1 MFCFKELC
9 ADKTASVLNLTVKD
23 VTTAQIIAVLF
34 YHIYTMLLNE
44 DFKVNLRLIMFS
56 EVLKLS
62 VERKMFEA
70 LFILNLAFSLYVL
83 RHILIVYTSLYKDFF

>member
-1 MFCFKELC
+1 
-9 ADKTASVLNLTVKD
+9 
-23 VTTAQIIAVLF
+23 
-34 YHIYTMLLNE
+34 MLLNE
-44 DFKVNLRLIMFS
+44 DFKVNLRLIMFT

>member
-1 MFCFKELC
+1 
-9 ADKTASVLNLTVKD
+9 
-23 VTTAQIIAVLF
+23 
-34 YHIYTMLLNE
+34 MLLNE

-62 VERKMFEA
+62 VERNMFEA

-83 RHILIVYTSLYKDFF
+83 RHILLYTPLFIKTSFKAWM